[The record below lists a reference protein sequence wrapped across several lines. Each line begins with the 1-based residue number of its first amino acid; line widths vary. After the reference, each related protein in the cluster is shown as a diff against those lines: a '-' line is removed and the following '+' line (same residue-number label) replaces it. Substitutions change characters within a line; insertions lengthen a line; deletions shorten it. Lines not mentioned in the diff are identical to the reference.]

1 MADAG
6 DLKSSGVKSPC
17 GFKSRPRHLFR
28 KPPIFYIILFILG
41 FIVGEFLSYSLPQVL
56 PQSGALE
63 VATHKFQ
70 FGLENLE
77 IDLFFFLIKLGFKIK
92 ASILGVLVA
101 SIFAIIGRYL

>member
-41 FIVGEFLSYSLPQVL
+41 FILGEILSSSLPHLL

-63 VATHKFQ
+63 VATQKFQ

-92 ASILGVLVA
+92 VSILGVLVA

>member
-41 FIVGEFLSYSLPQVL
+41 FILGEILSFSLPHLL

-77 IDLFFFLIKLGFKIK
+77 IDLFFFLIKLGFKIN

-101 SIFAIIGRYL
+101 SLFVIMGRYL

>member
-1 MADAG
+1 M
-6 DLKSSGVKSPC
+6 
-17 GFKSRPRHLFR
+17 FR
-28 KPPIFYIILFILG
+28 KPPILYIILFILG
-41 FIVGEFLSYSLPQVL
+41 FIVGEFLSSSLPQVL

-92 ASILGVLVA
+92 ASILGVLFA
-101 SIFAIIGRYL
+101 MLFAIIGRYL